1 MVEVVTL
8 EESTFT
14 VKKAGIK
21 IYLQVQGI
29 NDTTPVQVVVWPL
42 LEPLPVDLRVDLVIR
57 VMVKHLVRA
66 VFRENPCN

>member
-29 NDTTPVQVVVWPL
+29 NDTTPVQVVV
-42 LEPLPVDLRVDLVIR
+42 
-57 VMVKHLVRA
+57 
-66 VFRENPCN
+66 